1 MEGPFFLP
9 FCYTNSILT
18 NKNNRISP
26 VFVGIP
32 IEKGQNPLYN
42 KAYRKGGKR
51 MENNHKEYLECE
63 RHWVFALLIFV
74 GGFYGVY
81 TYLLRGGVFCNAQS
95 ANFVL
100 FAIELGNFHWSK
112 AAYYL
117 IPMTAYMAGAF
128 VSEAVSIKLTRVKFL
143 RWETVLVAIEILFI
157 IVLGFIPDSAPFQI
171 SQIAINFICSM
182 QYNTFRQA
190 EGIPMATTF
199 CTNHVRQVGIH
210 LHYFLTKRD
219 LTFLKRSLRHLGML
233 GMFVLGGV
241 IGVFT
246 CRWMGG
252 KAIWG
257 TAVPMLVLFISLLRA
272 DLTVEKERLHTLP
285 HGH

>member
-1 MEGPFFLP
+1 
-9 FCYTNSILT
+9 
-18 NKNNRISP
+18 
-26 VFVGIP
+26 
-32 IEKGQNPLYN
+32 
-42 KAYRKGGKR
+42 

-81 TYLLRGGVFCNAQS
+81 TYLLRGGVFCNAQT

-171 SQIAINFICSM
+171 YLLDAI
-182 QYNTFRQA
+182 QHLPAGGRYPD
-190 EGIPMATTF
+190 G
-199 CTNHVRQVGIH
+199 NHL
-210 LHYFLTKRD
+210 LHQPCAPGGHPSALLFDQTGPYLPQTLDAPPGDAGDVCARRGHRCVC
-219 LTFLKRSLRHLGML
+219 LSLDGRKSHLGNRRCWCCSS
-233 GMFVLGGV
+233 VCCAP
-241 IGVFT
+241 T
-246 CRWMGG
+246 
-252 KAIWG
+252 
-257 TAVPMLVLFISLLRA
+257 
-272 DLTVEKERLHTLP
+272 
-285 HGH
+285 

>member
-1 MEGPFFLP
+1 
-9 FCYTNSILT
+9 
-18 NKNNRISP
+18 
-26 VFVGIP
+26 
-32 IEKGQNPLYN
+32 
-42 KAYRKGGKR
+42 

-81 TYLLRGGVFCNAQS
+81 TYLLRGGVFCNAQT

-100 FAIELGNFHWSK
+100 FAIELGNFHWAK

-143 RWETVLVAIEILFI
+143 RWETVLAAIEILFI
-157 IVLGFIPDSAPFQI
+157 IILGFIPDSAPFQI
-171 SQIAINFICSM
+171 SQIVINFICSM

-241 IGVFT
+241 IGVFA

-257 TAVPMLVLFISLLRA
+257 AAVPMLVLFINLLRA

>member
-1 MEGPFFLP
+1 
-9 FCYTNSILT
+9 
-18 NKNNRISP
+18 
-26 VFVGIP
+26 
-32 IEKGQNPLYN
+32 
-42 KAYRKGGKR
+42 

-81 TYLLRGGVFCNAQS
+81 TYLLRGGVFCNAQT

-219 LTFLKRSLRHLGML
+219 LTSSNARCATWGCWGCLCSEGSSVCLPVAGWAEKPSGEPL
-233 GMFVLGGV
+233 
-241 IGVFT
+241 
-246 CRWMGG
+246 CRCWCCSSVCC
-252 KAIWG
+252 AP
-257 TAVPMLVLFISLLRA
+257 T
-272 DLTVEKERLHTLP
+272 
-285 HGH
+285 

>member
-1 MEGPFFLP
+1 
-9 FCYTNSILT
+9 
-18 NKNNRISP
+18 
-26 VFVGIP
+26 
-32 IEKGQNPLYN
+32 
-42 KAYRKGGKR
+42 

-81 TYLLRGGVFCNAQS
+81 TYLLRGGVFCNAQT

-157 IVLGFIPDSAPFQI
+157 IVLGFIPDSAPFKFRRLPSTLSARCSTTPSGRRKVSRWQPP
-171 SQIAINFICSM
+171 SAPTMCAKWASIC
-182 QYNTFRQA
+182 
-190 EGIPMATTF
+190 TTF
-199 CTNHVRQVGIH
+199 
-210 LHYFLTKRD
+210 
-219 LTFLKRSLRHLGML
+219 
-233 GMFVLGGV
+233 
-241 IGVFT
+241 
-246 CRWMGG
+246 
-252 KAIWG
+252 
-257 TAVPMLVLFISLLRA
+257 
-272 DLTVEKERLHTLP
+272 
-285 HGH
+285 

>member
-1 MEGPFFLP
+1 
-9 FCYTNSILT
+9 
-18 NKNNRISP
+18 
-26 VFVGIP
+26 
-32 IEKGQNPLYN
+32 
-42 KAYRKGGKR
+42 

-63 RHWVFALLIFV
+63 RLWVFALLIFV

-81 TYLLRGGVFCNAQS
+81 TYLLRGGVFCNAKS

-171 SQIAINFICSM
+171 SQIAINFICSIKN
-182 QYNTFRQA
+182 QIKPDLREIERIDFKNIAQSFKDL
-190 EGIPMATTF
+190 
-199 CTNHVRQVGIH
+199 TNHQILKNYLSYFINKKEEH
-210 LHYFLTKRD
+210 LNYENL
-219 LTFLKRSLRHLGML
+219 FLKE
-233 GMFVLGGV
+233 FVLAMF
-241 IGVFT
+241 IT
-246 CRWMGG
+246 C
-252 KAIWG
+252 
-257 TAVPMLVLFISLLRA
+257 VLSYE
-272 DLTVEKERLHTLP
+272 VS
-285 HGH
+285 

>member
-1 MEGPFFLP
+1 
-9 FCYTNSILT
+9 
-18 NKNNRISP
+18 
-26 VFVGIP
+26 
-32 IEKGQNPLYN
+32 
-42 KAYRKGGKR
+42 

-81 TYLLRGGVFCNAQS
+81 TYLLRGGVFCNAQT

-210 LHYFLTKRD
+210 LHYF
-219 LTFLKRSLRHLGML
+219 
-233 GMFVLGGV
+233 
-241 IGVFT
+241 
-246 CRWMGG
+246 
-252 KAIWG
+252 
-257 TAVPMLVLFISLLRA
+257 
-272 DLTVEKERLHTLP
+272 
-285 HGH
+285 

>member
-1 MEGPFFLP
+1 
-9 FCYTNSILT
+9 
-18 NKNNRISP
+18 
-26 VFVGIP
+26 
-32 IEKGQNPLYN
+32 
-42 KAYRKGGKR
+42 

-81 TYLLRGGVFCNAQS
+81 TYLLRGGVFCNAQT

-182 QYNTFRQA
+182 Q
-190 EGIPMATTF
+190 
-199 CTNHVRQVGIH
+199 
-210 LHYFLTKRD
+210 
-219 LTFLKRSLRHLGML
+219 
-233 GMFVLGGV
+233 
-241 IGVFT
+241 
-246 CRWMGG
+246 
-252 KAIWG
+252 
-257 TAVPMLVLFISLLRA
+257 
-272 DLTVEKERLHTLP
+272 
-285 HGH
+285 